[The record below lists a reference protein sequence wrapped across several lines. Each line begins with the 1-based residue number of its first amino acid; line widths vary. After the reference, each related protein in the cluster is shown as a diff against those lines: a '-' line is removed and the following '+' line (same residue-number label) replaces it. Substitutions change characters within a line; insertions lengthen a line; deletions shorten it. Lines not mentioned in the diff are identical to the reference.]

1 MNYQSDRERFGRSL
15 SFCGKDGLAMAKTVT
30 RPKITVQAVYVGE
43 KDMRE
48 MFVSLLVNEVRK
60 GNPLSAPLRM

>member
-1 MNYQSDRERFGRSL
+1 
-15 SFCGKDGLAMAKTVT
+15 MAKTVM
-30 RPKITVQAVYVGE
+30 RPKITVQAVYAGE

-60 GNPLSAPLRM
+60 GKSSVRTFENVNEPEYNLLITKEKEAG

>member
-1 MNYQSDRERFGRSL
+1 
-15 SFCGKDGLAMAKTVT
+15 MAKTVT
-30 RPKITVQAVYVGE
+30 RPKITVQAVYAGE

-60 GNPLSAPLRM
+60 GTSSVRTFENVNEPEYNLLITEEKEAG